1 MLCLKAA
8 TDDAWCQAAMGDL
21 DRVLIDHAHCELK
34 AAANAL
40 SLAARHPDDLRLVQ
54 KLTDIAQ
61 EEIAHF
67 QRVLSTLV
75 ARGLPLGT
83 PAVDVYAA
91 DLRTAAKR
99 LARPVGVSALVD
111 RLLVAA
117 LIEARSCERFK
128 QLARA
133 LREARPEESAL
144 VAFYDEL
151 FAAEALHY
159 RVFVDLAE
167 QAAEAD
173 VTEAARGT
181 VGVRLEALAVAEA
194 QIIERLAQ
202 NAAPGARAA
211 IHG

>member
-1 MLCLKAA
+1 MLCLKAT
-8 TDDAWCQAAMGDL
+8 TDEAWCAAALADL

-40 SLAARHPDDLRLVQ
+40 SLAARHPDDLRMVQ
-54 KLTDIAQ
+54 RLTDIAQ

-67 QRVLSTLV
+67 QRVLATLV
-75 ARGLPLGT
+75 ARGLALGT

-91 DLRTAAKR
+91 DLRAAAKR
-99 LARPVGVSALVD
+99 LARPAGVHALVD

-128 QLARA
+128 QLGRA
-133 LREARPEESAL
+133 LRAGRPEESAL
-144 VAFYDEL
+144 IGFYDEL
-151 FAAEALHY
+151 FAAEAQHY

-167 QAAEAD
+167 QAAGAF
-173 VTEAARGT
+173 AAT
-181 VGVRLEALAVAEA
+181 VGDRLDALAHEEAGIVA
-194 QIIERLAQ
+194 RLAR
-202 NAAPGARAA
+202 NPAHGARAA